1 MAVEGTKIRE
11 MMEGK
16 TLEKDNIKKMYD
28 MVQNASEPEDKKKVM
43 KHSVFF
49 IGQLPL
55 KENHIVDLE
64 QTRRIVNGS
73 VPFSE
78 VDTYMDYLL
87 KGLSTQKLLLEKED
101 GSYEVNTKY
110 EKSVIKVRKIARA
123 FQLEKEKALE
133 AGIPKAKKMYQMG
146 TKYYHSGQYEEAAA
160 CFMNAAELAEY
171 RMAYYSLALMYFKG
185 QGVDQSFEEALYYA
199 RKALVKG
206 AVIAQELEQEI
217 LEAMNA
223 YKKGYIFI
231 MKKFATI
238 ALAVVLS
245 MGILTG
251 CGSSKKAAEATTEV
265 KEETVDYG
273 QGLNEDG
280 TLEGVKAT
288 DYVTVCDYSALKI
301 PKKEVKVSDSDVQT
315 EIDTILSSYNQV
327 TDRKVKK
334 GDTVNIDYKGMVD
347 GKEFDGGT
355 ASGASLKIGSGTFI
369 DGFEDQLIGKMPG
382 ETVQVKVTFPKD
394 YQGKEVAGKD
404 AVFETTI
411 NYIDETPKLTDKFV
425 KEKLSDRYGYTTVKE
440 MKKTIRDEIFKTNKT
455 DYIWNHMIEKSK
467 FKEIPDELIND
478 RVDVLVNGLKAQ
490 LKASNYT
497 LKDYLSAYGIEDE
510 TTLRDQYKS
519 SCESTV
525 KVFLI
530 ADAIAADKK
539 ISVTDEDVKA
549 YFNGEDTAQ
558 YEKQYSKAYINR
570 IVLNNLVIQEIEKN
584 VTVK

>member
-73 VPFSE
+73 VPFS
-78 VDTYMDYLL
+78 
-87 KGLSTQKLLLEKED
+87 
-101 GSYEVNTKY
+101 EVNTKY

-223 YKKGYIFI
+223 
-231 MKKFATI
+231 
-238 ALAVVLS
+238 
-245 MGILTG
+245 
-251 CGSSKKAAEATTEV
+251 
-265 KEETVDYG
+265 
-273 QGLNEDG
+273 
-280 TLEGVKAT
+280 
-288 DYVTVCDYSALKI
+288 
-301 PKKEVKVSDSDVQT
+301 
-315 EIDTILSSYNQV
+315 
-327 TDRKVKK
+327 
-334 GDTVNIDYKGMVD
+334 
-347 GKEFDGGT
+347 
-355 ASGASLKIGSGTFI
+355 
-369 DGFEDQLIGKMPG
+369 
-382 ETVQVKVTFPKD
+382 
-394 YQGKEVAGKD
+394 
-404 AVFETTI
+404 
-411 NYIDETPKLTDKFV
+411 
-425 KEKLSDRYGYTTVKE
+425 
-440 MKKTIRDEIFKTNKT
+440 
-455 DYIWNHMIEKSK
+455 
-467 FKEIPDELIND
+467 
-478 RVDVLVNGLKAQ
+478 
-490 LKASNYT
+490 
-497 LKDYLSAYGIEDE
+497 
-510 TTLRDQYKS
+510 
-519 SCESTV
+519 
-525 KVFLI
+525 
-530 ADAIAADKK
+530 
-539 ISVTDEDVKA
+539 
-549 YFNGEDTAQ
+549 
-558 YEKQYSKAYINR
+558 
-570 IVLNNLVIQEIEKN
+570 
-584 VTVK
+584 

>member
-110 EKSVIKVRKIARA
+110 EKSVIKVRQIARA

-223 YKKGYIFI
+223 
-231 MKKFATI
+231 
-238 ALAVVLS
+238 
-245 MGILTG
+245 
-251 CGSSKKAAEATTEV
+251 
-265 KEETVDYG
+265 
-273 QGLNEDG
+273 
-280 TLEGVKAT
+280 
-288 DYVTVCDYSALKI
+288 
-301 PKKEVKVSDSDVQT
+301 
-315 EIDTILSSYNQV
+315 
-327 TDRKVKK
+327 
-334 GDTVNIDYKGMVD
+334 
-347 GKEFDGGT
+347 
-355 ASGASLKIGSGTFI
+355 
-369 DGFEDQLIGKMPG
+369 
-382 ETVQVKVTFPKD
+382 
-394 YQGKEVAGKD
+394 
-404 AVFETTI
+404 
-411 NYIDETPKLTDKFV
+411 
-425 KEKLSDRYGYTTVKE
+425 
-440 MKKTIRDEIFKTNKT
+440 
-455 DYIWNHMIEKSK
+455 
-467 FKEIPDELIND
+467 
-478 RVDVLVNGLKAQ
+478 
-490 LKASNYT
+490 
-497 LKDYLSAYGIEDE
+497 
-510 TTLRDQYKS
+510 
-519 SCESTV
+519 
-525 KVFLI
+525 
-530 ADAIAADKK
+530 
-539 ISVTDEDVKA
+539 
-549 YFNGEDTAQ
+549 
-558 YEKQYSKAYINR
+558 
-570 IVLNNLVIQEIEKN
+570 
-584 VTVK
+584 

>member
-49 IGQLPL
+49 I
-55 KENHIVDLE
+55 E

-223 YKKGYIFI
+223 
-231 MKKFATI
+231 
-238 ALAVVLS
+238 
-245 MGILTG
+245 
-251 CGSSKKAAEATTEV
+251 
-265 KEETVDYG
+265 
-273 QGLNEDG
+273 
-280 TLEGVKAT
+280 
-288 DYVTVCDYSALKI
+288 
-301 PKKEVKVSDSDVQT
+301 
-315 EIDTILSSYNQV
+315 
-327 TDRKVKK
+327 
-334 GDTVNIDYKGMVD
+334 
-347 GKEFDGGT
+347 
-355 ASGASLKIGSGTFI
+355 
-369 DGFEDQLIGKMPG
+369 
-382 ETVQVKVTFPKD
+382 
-394 YQGKEVAGKD
+394 
-404 AVFETTI
+404 
-411 NYIDETPKLTDKFV
+411 
-425 KEKLSDRYGYTTVKE
+425 
-440 MKKTIRDEIFKTNKT
+440 
-455 DYIWNHMIEKSK
+455 
-467 FKEIPDELIND
+467 
-478 RVDVLVNGLKAQ
+478 
-490 LKASNYT
+490 
-497 LKDYLSAYGIEDE
+497 
-510 TTLRDQYKS
+510 
-519 SCESTV
+519 
-525 KVFLI
+525 
-530 ADAIAADKK
+530 
-539 ISVTDEDVKA
+539 
-549 YFNGEDTAQ
+549 
-558 YEKQYSKAYINR
+558 
-570 IVLNNLVIQEIEKN
+570 
-584 VTVK
+584 